1 MERRRLSLRTR
12 LSFVLTGL
20 LAALLLGLAGLWLQ
34 GARTGIHEEVEAATR
49 VSEQWL
55 QVIARQS
62 AGNGISADQMLALL
76 QPAGRIRA
84 NALEVLDAAGQR
96 LYLSPPPSYKQG
108 RVVPTYFAH
117 LVAPEFAARR
127 IEFGALAV
135 IIHPDPSRSIIDAWD
150 DLCAMAGWALAFL
163 AMLFFASRLALD
175 RALKPLEK
183 LLIALDRTGQGRF
196 DIRLPAP
203 AAPELARLARA
214 YNGMADRLAQAV
226 DENVR
231 LESDQEVARCLQ
243 SRLEAERRSIAREL
257 HDELAQ
263 GITAVRALAGAIV
276 QRSADQPAL
285 QAPANSIIGVTG
297 EMQDGVR
304 NILKS
309 LHPKGT
315 SFGAR
320 STAKIDQKFSTTL
333 RPFLESWAQRQ
344 PQITLTMALDDELTA
359 VPETQAAALLRV
371 TQEALTNILR
381 HAAARHVSVSL
392 NRIGD
397 WLDLTIRDDGCGL
410 YGAPSAQPGCGFGL
424 AGMRERLADFGGSLA
439 LSTPAEGGCQLS
451 ARLPAQ
457 HQSFCLETET

>member
-1 MERRRLSLRTR
+1 MKTGMKRRLSLRSR
-12 LSFVLTGL
+12 LSLVLTGF

-55 QVIARQS
+55 RVIARQS
-62 AGNGISADQMLALL
+62 AAHEISADQLLALL

-84 NALEVLDAAGQR
+84 NVLEVLDAAGQR
-96 LYLSPPPSYKQG
+96 LYLSPPPSYQQG
-108 RVVPTYFAH
+108 RVVPGYFAE
-117 LVAPEFAARR
+117 LVAPALTVRR

-135 IIHPDPSRSIIDAWD
+135 LIHPDPSRSIIDAWD
-150 DLCAMAGWALAFL
+150 DLCAMAGWALALL
-163 AMLFFASRLALD
+163 AMLFFAARRALD

-183 LLIALDRTGQGRF
+183 LLAALDRTGQGRF

-276 QRSADQPAL
+276 QRSGEQPAL
-285 QAPANSIIGVTG
+285 QLAANSIISVTG

-309 LHPKGT
+309 L
-315 SFGAR
+315 R
-320 STAKIDQKFSTTL
+320 STAKSDQKISATL

-344 PQITLTMALDDELTA
+344 PQITLTMVFDDELFA
-359 VPETQAAALLRV
+359 LPETQTSALLRV

-381 HAAARHVSVSL
+381 HAAARHVSVNL
-392 NRIGD
+392 NLVGD
-397 WLDLTIRDDGCGL
+397 WLVLTICDDGCGL
-410 YGAPSAQPGCGFGL
+410 HGAASAQAGCGFGL
-424 AGMRERLADFGGSLA
+424 TGMRERLADFGGSLA
-439 LSTPAEGGCQLS
+439 LSTSAGGGCQLS
-451 ARLPAQ
+451 ARLPTA
-457 HQSFCLETET
+457 HHSPCLEIET

>member
-20 LAALLLGLAGLWLQ
+20 LAGLLLGLAGLWLQ

-62 AGNGISADQMLALL
+62 AASGISADHLLALL

-117 LVAPEFAARR
+117 LVEPEFAARR

-135 IIHPDPSRSIIDAWD
+135 VIHPDPSRSIIDAWD
-150 DLCAMAGWALAFL
+150 DFCAMAGLALAFL
-163 AMLFFASRLALD
+163 AVLFIASRLALD

-183 LLIALDRTGQGRF
+183 LLAALDRTGQGRF

-226 DENVR
+226 DENVLKAIR
-231 LESDQEVARCLQ
+231 KLPAACNHASKPSGAASPVSCMTNWHRA
-243 SRLEAERRSIAREL
+243 SRRYGHWPGQL
-257 HDELAQ
+257 
-263 GITAVRALAGAIV
+263 
-276 QRSADQPAL
+276 
-285 QAPANSIIGVTG
+285 
-297 EMQDGVR
+297 
-304 NILKS
+304 
-309 LHPKGT
+309 
-315 SFGAR
+315 
-320 STAKIDQKFSTTL
+320 FS
-333 RPFLESWAQRQ
+333 
-344 PQITLTMALDDELTA
+344 A
-359 VPETQAAALLRV
+359 VPISLRCRHQPTALLASPVKCR
-371 TQEALTNILR
+371 TAYAI
-381 HAAARHVSVSL
+381 
-392 NRIGD
+392 
-397 WLDLTIRDDGCGL
+397 
-410 YGAPSAQPGCGFGL
+410 F
-424 AGMRERLADFGGSLA
+424 
-439 LSTPAEGGCQLS
+439 
-451 ARLPAQ
+451 
-457 HQSFCLETET
+457 

>member
-1 MERRRLSLRTR
+1 MESRRLSLRTR

-20 LAALLLGLAGLWLQ
+20 LAALLLGLAGLWVQ
-34 GARTGIHEEVEAATR
+34 GARSGIHEEVEAATR

-62 AGNGISADQMLALL
+62 VASGISAENLLALL

-108 RVVPTYFAH
+108 RVVPTYFTH
-117 LVAPEFAARR
+117 LVEPEFAVRR

-163 AMLFFASRLALD
+163 AMLFVSSRLALD

-183 LLIALDRTGQGRF
+183 LLAALDRTGQGRF

-243 SRLEAERRSIAREL
+243 SRLEAERRNIAREL

-263 GITAVRALAGAIV
+263 SITAVRALAGAIV

-285 QAPANSIIGVTG
+285 QAPAHSIIGVTG

-309 LHPKGT
+309 L
-315 SFGAR
+315 R
-320 STAKIDQKFSTTL
+320 STAKNDQKISATL
-333 RPFLESWAQRQ
+333 RSFLESWAQRQ
-344 PQITLTMALDDELTA
+344 PHIALTIALTDELPA
-359 VPETQAAALLRV
+359 MPEAQAAALLRV

-392 NRIGD
+392 SRVGD
-397 WLDLTIRDDGCGL
+397 WLELTIRDDGCGL

-424 AGMRERLADFGGSLA
+424 AGMRERLAEFGGSLA
-439 LSTPAEGGCQLS
+439 LSNPAEGGCQLC
-451 ARLPAQ
+451 ARLPAV
-457 HQSFCLETET
+457 HLPCLEVET

>member
-20 LAALLLGLAGLWLQ
+20 LAALLIGLAGLWLQ

-62 AGNGISADQMLALL
+62 ADSGISADHLLALL

-84 NALEVLDAAGQR
+84 NALEVLDARGER

-108 RVVPTYFAH
+108 RVVPGYFAQ

-135 IIHPDPSRSIIDAWD
+135 VIHPDPSRSIIDAWD
-150 DLCAMAGWALAFL
+150 DFCAMAGLALAFL
-163 AMLFFASRLALD
+163 AVLFIASRLALD

-183 LLIALDRTGQGRF
+183 LLTALDRTGQGRF

-285 QAPANSIIGVTG
+285 LAPANSIIGVTG

-309 LHPKGT
+309 L
-315 SFGAR
+315 R
-320 STAKIDQKFSTTL
+320 STAKNDQKISTTL
-333 RPFLESWAQRQ
+333 RTFLESWAQRQ
-344 PQITLTMALDDELTA
+344 PQINLTVALADPLSA
-359 VPETQAAALLRV
+359 IPETQAATLLRV

-392 NRIGD
+392 RQIGV
-397 WLDLTIRDDGCGL
+397 WLELTICDDGCGL
-410 YGAPSAQPGCGFGL
+410 DGAPSVQAGCGFGL
-424 AGMRERLADFGGSLA
+424 SGMRERLADFGGSLTFQ
-439 LSTPAEGGCQLS
+439 TPAGGGCQLC
-451 ARLPAQ
+451 ARLPAA
-457 HQSFCLETET
+457 HHSPCLEVET

>member
-20 LAALLLGLAGLWLQ
+20 LAALLIGLAGLWLQ

-62 AGNGISADQMLALL
+62 AVSGINADQLLALL

-84 NALEVLDAAGQR
+84 NALEVLDAGGER
-96 LYLSPPPSYKQG
+96 LYLSPGPSYKQG
-108 RVVPTYFAH
+108 RVVPGYFAQ
-117 LVAPEFAARR
+117 LVAPAFAARR

-135 IIHPDPSRSIIDAWD
+135 VIHPDPSRSIIDAWD
-150 DLCAMAGWALAFL
+150 DFCAMAGLALAFL
-163 AMLFFASRLALD
+163 AVLFIASRLALD

-183 LLIALDRTGQGRF
+183 LLTALDRTGQGRF

-243 SRLEAERRSIAREL
+243 IRLEAERRSIAREL

-309 LHPKGT
+309 L
-315 SFGAR
+315 R
-320 STAKIDQKFSTTL
+320 STAKNDQKISTTL
-333 RPFLESWAQRQ
+333 RTFLESWAQRQ
-344 PQITLTMALDDELTA
+344 PQINLTVALADPLSA
-359 VPETQAAALLRV
+359 IPETQAATLLRV

-392 NRIGD
+392 RQIGV
-397 WLDLTIRDDGCGL
+397 WLELTICDDGCGL
-410 YGAPSAQPGCGFGL
+410 DGAPSVQAGCGFGL
-424 AGMRERLADFGGSLA
+424 SGMRERLADFGGSLTFQ
-439 LSTPAEGGCQLS
+439 TPVGGGCQLC
-451 ARLPAQ
+451 ARLPAA
-457 HQSFCLETET
+457 HHSPCLEVET

>member
-20 LAALLLGLAGLWLQ
+20 LAGLLLGLAGLWLQ

-62 AGNGISADQMLALL
+62 AASGINADQLLALL

-84 NALEVLDAAGQR
+84 NALEVLDAGGER
-96 LYLSPPPSYKQG
+96 LYLSPGPSYKQG
-108 RVVPTYFAH
+108 RVVPGYFAQ
-117 LVAPEFAARR
+117 LVAPAFAARR

-135 IIHPDPSRSIIDAWD
+135 VIHPDPSRSIIDAWD
-150 DLCAMAGWALAFL
+150 DFCAMAGLALAFL
-163 AMLFFASRLALD
+163 AVLFIASRLALD

-183 LLIALDRTGQGRF
+183 LLAALDRTGQGRF

-276 QRSADQPAL
+276 QRSTDQPAL

-309 LHPKGT
+309 L
-315 SFGAR
+315 R
-320 STAKIDQKFSTTL
+320 STAKNDQKISTTL
-333 RPFLESWAQRQ
+333 RTFLESWEQRQ
-344 PQITLTMALDDELTA
+344 PQINLTVALADPLSA
-359 VPETQAAALLRV
+359 IPETQAATLLRV

-392 NRIGD
+392 RQIGV
-397 WLDLTIRDDGCGL
+397 WLELTICDDGCGL
-410 YGAPSAQPGCGFGL
+410 DGAPSVQAGCGFGL
-424 AGMRERLADFGGSLA
+424 SGMRERLADFGGSLTFQ
-439 LSTPAEGGCQLS
+439 TPAGGGCQLC
-451 ARLPAQ
+451 ARLPVA
-457 HQSFCLETET
+457 HLSPCLEVET

>member
-1 MERRRLSLRTR
+1 MERRRLHLRTR

-20 LAALLLGLAGLWLQ
+20 LASLLIGLAGLWLQ

-55 QVIARQS
+55 RLIARQTATS
-62 AGNGISADQMLALL
+62 GISADQLLAML

-84 NALEVLDAAGQR
+84 NGLELLDATGRR
-96 LYLSPPPSYKQG
+96 LYLSPEPSYKQG
-108 RVVPTYFAH
+108 RVVPAYFAH
-117 LVAPEFAARR
+117 LLKPALQVRR

-150 DLCAMAGWALAFL
+150 DLCAMAGWALAL
-163 AMLFFASRLALD
+163 LTILFFASRLALD
-175 RALKPLEK
+175 RALKPLEQ
-183 LLIALDRTGQGRF
+183 LLAALDRTGQGRF

-285 QAPANSIIGVTG
+285 QAPAHSIIGVTG

-309 LHPKGT
+309 L
-315 SFGAR
+315 R
-320 STAKIDQKFSTTL
+320 STAKNEQKIAATL

-344 PQITLTMALDDELTA
+344 PQITLTMALDDELFA
-359 VPETQAAALLRV
+359 FPETQTSALLRV

-381 HAAARHVSVSL
+381 HAAARHVSISL
-392 NRIGD
+392 SQIGD
-397 WLDLTIRDDGCGL
+397 WLELTICDDGCGL
-410 YGAPSAQPGCGFGL
+410 HGAPSAQAGCGFGL
-424 AGMRERLADFGGSLA
+424 TGMRERLADFGGSLVF
-439 LSTPAEGGCQLS
+439 STPAGGGCQLS
-451 ARLPAQ
+451 ARLPATY
-457 HQSFCLETET
+457 HAHCLEVDA

>member
-1 MERRRLSLRTR
+1 MESRRLSLRTR

-20 LAALLLGLAGLWLQ
+20 LAALLLGLAGLWVQ

-62 AGNGISADQMLALL
+62 AANGISAEDLLALL

-84 NALEVLDAAGQR
+84 NALEVLDAVGER

-108 RVVPTYFAH
+108 RVVPTYFAQ
-117 LVAPEFAARR
+117 LVEPEFAARR

-163 AMLFFASRLALD
+163 AMLFIASRLALD

-183 LLIALDRTGQGRF
+183 LLAALDRTGQGRF

-243 SRLEAERRSIAREL
+243 IRLEAERRNIAREL

-276 QRSADQPAL
+276 QRSADQPAVL
-285 QAPANSIIGVTG
+285 APATSIIGVTG

-304 NILKS
+304 SILKS
-309 LHPKGT
+309 L
-315 SFGAR
+315 R

-344 PQITLTMALDDELTA
+344 PQITMTMALADELPA
-359 VPETQAAALLRV
+359 VPEAQAAALLRV

-381 HAAARHVSVSL
+381 HAAACHVSVSL
-392 NRIGD
+392 SRVGN
-397 WLDLTIRDDGCGL
+397 WLELNIRDDGCGL
-410 YGAPSAQPGCGFGL
+410 HGVPSTQAGCGYGL
-424 AGMRERLADFGGSLA
+424 TGMRERLAECGGSVSLI
-439 LSTPAEGGCQLS
+439 TPVGGGCQLC
-451 ARLPAQ
+451 ARLPAE
-457 HQSFCLETET
+457 HYSPSLEIE

>member
-1 MERRRLSLRTR
+1 M
-12 LSFVLTGL
+12 
-20 LAALLLGLAGLWLQ
+20 
-34 GARTGIHEEVEAATR
+34 
-49 VSEQWL
+49 
-55 QVIARQS
+55 
-62 AGNGISADQMLALL
+62 
-76 QPAGRIRA
+76 
-84 NALEVLDAAGQR
+84 
-96 LYLSPPPSYKQG
+96 
-108 RVVPTYFAH
+108 
-117 LVAPEFAARR
+117 
-127 IEFGALAV
+127 
-135 IIHPDPSRSIIDAWD
+135 
-150 DLCAMAGWALAFL
+150 
-163 AMLFFASRLALD
+163 ALD

-183 LLIALDRTGQGRF
+183 LLTALDRTGQGRF

-285 QAPANSIIGVTG
+285 MEPANSIIGVTG

-309 LHPKGT
+309 L
-315 SFGAR
+315 R
-320 STAKIDQKFSTTL
+320 STAKNDQKISTTL
-333 RPFLESWAQRQ
+333 RSFLESWAQRQ
-344 PQITLTMALDDELTA
+344 PQITLTMTLVDELPSL
-359 VPETQAAALLRV
+359 PEVQAAALLRV

>member
-34 GARTGIHEEVEAATR
+34 GARSGIHEEVEAATR

-55 QVIARQS
+55 KVIARQS
-62 AGNGISADQMLALL
+62 AVNGISADQLLALL

-117 LVAPEFAARR
+117 LVEPEFAARR

-183 LLIALDRTGQGRF
+183 LLAALDRTGQGRF

-243 SRLEAERRSIAREL
+243 SRLEAERRNIAREL

-309 LHPKGT
+309 L
-315 SFGAR
+315 R
-320 STAKIDQKFSTTL
+320 STAKNDQKISTTL
-333 RPFLESWAQRQ
+333 RSFLESWAQRQ
-344 PQITLTMALDDELTA
+344 PQITLTMTLVDELPSL
-359 VPETQAAALLRV
+359 PEVQAAALLRV

-397 WLDLTIRDDGCGL
+397 WLELTIRDDGCGL

-451 ARLPAQ
+451 ARLPAA
-457 HQSFCLETET
+457 HHSFCLETET

>member
-62 AGNGISADQMLALL
+62 AASGISADQLLALL

-84 NALEVLDAAGQR
+84 NALEVFDAAGLR
-96 LYLSPPPSYKQG
+96 LYRSPPPGYKQG
-108 RVVPTYFAH
+108 RVVPGYFAQ
-117 LVAPEFAARR
+117 LVEPVFAARR

-135 IIHPDPSRSIIDAWD
+135 VIHPDPSRSIIDAWD

-163 AMLFFASRLALD
+163 ALLFFVSRQALD

-183 LLIALDRTGQGRF
+183 LLAALDRTGQGRF

-243 SRLEAERRSIAREL
+243 IRLEAERRNIAREL

-309 LHPKGT
+309 L
-315 SFGAR
+315 R
-320 STAKIDQKFSTTL
+320 STAKNEQKISATL

-344 PQITLTMALDDELTA
+344 PQITLTMVLDDELFA
-359 VPETQAAALLRV
+359 LPETQTLALLRV

-381 HAAARHVSVSL
+381 HAAARHVSISL
-392 NRIGD
+392 SQIGD
-397 WLDLTIRDDGCGL
+397 WLELNICDDGCGL
-410 YGAPSAQPGCGFGL
+410 HGAPSAQAGCGFGL
-424 AGMRERLADFGGSLA
+424 TGMRERLADFGGSLVF
-439 LSTPAEGGCQLS
+439 SSPVGGGCQLS
-451 ARLPAQ
+451 ARLPAA
-457 HQSFCLETET
+457 HHATCLELES

>member
-20 LAALLLGLAGLWLQ
+20 LAALLIGLAGLWLQ

-62 AGNGISADQMLALL
+62 AVSGINADQLLALL

-84 NALEVLDAAGQR
+84 NALEVLDAGGER
-96 LYLSPPPSYKQG
+96 LYLSPGPSYKQG
-108 RVVPTYFAH
+108 RVVPGYFAQ
-117 LVAPEFAARR
+117 LVAPAFAARR

-135 IIHPDPSRSIIDAWD
+135 VIHPDPSRSIIDAWD
-150 DLCAMAGWALAFL
+150 DFCAMAGLALAFL
-163 AMLFFASRLALD
+163 AVLFIASRLALD

-183 LLIALDRTGQGRF
+183 LLTALDRTGQGRF

-276 QRSADQPAL
+276 QRSTDQPAL

-309 LHPKGT
+309 L
-315 SFGAR
+315 R
-320 STAKIDQKFSTTL
+320 STAKNDQKITATL
-333 RPFLESWAQRQ
+333 RSFLESWAQRQ
-344 PQITLTMALDDELTA
+344 PQINLTVALADPLSA
-359 VPETQAAALLRV
+359 IPETQAATLLRV

-392 NRIGD
+392 RQIGV
-397 WLDLTIRDDGCGL
+397 WLELTICDDGCGL
-410 YGAPSAQPGCGFGL
+410 DGAPSVQAGCGFGL
-424 AGMRERLADFGGSLA
+424 SGMRERLADFGGSLTFQ
-439 LSTPAEGGCQLS
+439 TPAGGGCQLC
-451 ARLPAQ
+451 ARLPAA
-457 HQSFCLETET
+457 HHSPCLEVET